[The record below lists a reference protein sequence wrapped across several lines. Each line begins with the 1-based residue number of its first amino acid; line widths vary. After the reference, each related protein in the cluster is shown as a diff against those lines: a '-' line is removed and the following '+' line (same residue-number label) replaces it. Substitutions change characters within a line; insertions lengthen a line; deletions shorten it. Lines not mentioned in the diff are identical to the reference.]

1 MQHPLIV
8 TLLFTD
14 VEGSTPLA
22 SLGDTFVEVVE
33 EHRTILTGAAG
44 ARRGS
49 GYPTGGD
56 GCVFIFGSA
65 GDAVAAAVEAQR
77 ALAAEPWPRVRP
89 GPDGDS
95 RGRDRRGGDEL
106 FVMALHQASRIL
118 AVAHGGQIVVVRARG
133 DWQSDDGRLAMAR
146 NFMASWRCRRRTGQL
161 EPTSFAT
168 RAACS
173 PARPSR

>member
-14 VEGSTPLA
+14 VQGSTPLA

-33 EHRTILTGAAG
+33 GHRTILTGAAG

-77 ALAAEPWPRVRP
+77 HLLAGRIDIEEHDGGARLGEQLGRRFPDPGGRP
-89 GPDGDS
+89 GDRGDLAGQPAPLTHRAARS
-95 RGRDRRGGDEL
+95 ARACRGRAPRR
-106 FVMALHQASRIL
+106 H
-118 AVAHGGQIVVVRARG
+118 
-133 DWQSDDGRLAMAR
+133 
-146 NFMASWRCRRRTGQL
+146 
-161 EPTSFAT
+161 
-168 RAACS
+168 
-173 PARPSR
+173 